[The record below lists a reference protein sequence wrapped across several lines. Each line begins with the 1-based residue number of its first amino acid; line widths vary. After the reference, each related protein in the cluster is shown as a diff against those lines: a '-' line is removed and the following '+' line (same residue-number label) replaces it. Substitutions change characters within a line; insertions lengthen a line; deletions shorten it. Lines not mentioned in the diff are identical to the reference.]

1 MEIVPTTVLQFGR
14 SDVAICQNDS
24 SFKKHERNP
33 QGVAS
38 EEELVVGFA
47 EFPPL
52 TYFFKSKSCYRM
64 IPQRVSLQ
72 SEIRRETRQEVTKT
86 QNSQMKATTEI
97 IAQHER
103 AKMNNDA
110 DSALLQ
116 SAEIK
121 ELIPVVVIKSDPSA

>member
-1 MEIVPTTVLQFGR
+1 
-14 SDVAICQNDS
+14 
-24 SFKKHERNP
+24 
-33 QGVAS
+33 
-38 EEELVVGFA
+38 
-47 EFPPL
+47 
-52 TYFFKSKSCYRM
+52 M
-64 IPQRVSLQ
+64 IPQKVPLQ

-121 ELIPVVVIKSDPSA
+121 ELIPVVVIKSDQLVDSQLNSFFSFPPGI